1 LTCIHPG
8 EVDYFVD
15 ALGLEGPACA
25 SDILIL
31 FSLCIRP
38 PGAMA
43 MDLVEALLGI
53 RYG

>member
-1 LTCIHPG
+1 
-8 EVDYFVD
+8 
-15 ALGLEGPACA
+15 
-25 SDILIL
+25 L

-53 RYG
+53 RYGWVAIAICSLMIL